1 MKIEILGS
9 GGGEG
14 YPALFC
20 ECEHCKAS
28 RKAGGKSIRSL
39 SQTLIDD
46 KLLIDLPTDTL
57 AHFRQSGAC
66 LGDVAH
72 LLITHVHADHFCPTL
87 LDTRGTD
94 FAPVMAEEKLH
105 VYGNADV
112 KRLFDGYYDLFPI
125 REEIRKNIVFSTLTP
140 CESFAIGKY
149 TIMPLK
155 ANHAYEQT
163 ALNYVIDD
171 GKTALLYLL
180 DSGYPLPETLGKIVH
195 YGKKFDC
202 VIMDATMGENYYIGH
217 MNFAQN
223 KQLKSELLSAGVAD
237 GHTRFIVA
245 HITHN
250 HCGLHEEIEEYF
262 KGSGIEVAYDGLS
275 LELKK

>member
-20 ECEHCKAS
+20 ECAHCKAA

-39 SQTLIDD
+39 SQTLIDG
-46 KLLIDLPTDTL
+46 KLLIDLPTDTM
-57 AHFRQSGAC
+57 AHFRQSGAS

-72 LLITHVHADHFCPTL
+72 LLITHVHADHFCPNL

-105 VYGNADV
+105 IYGNADV

-125 REEIRKNIVFSTLTP
+125 RDEIRKNIVFTTLTP
-140 CESFAIGKY
+140 FESFAIDRY
-149 TIMPLK
+149 MIMPLK
-155 ANHAYEQT
+155 ANHAYEQV
-163 ALNYVIDD
+163 ALNYIIDD

-180 DSGYPLPETLGKIVH
+180 DSGYPLDETLDVIAKYPGK
-195 YGKKFDC
+195 FSC
-202 VIMDATMGENYYIGH
+202 VIMDGTMGNGYYAGH
-217 MNFAQN
+217 MNFEQN
-223 KQLKSELLSAGVAD
+223 KQLKTALSEAGVAD
-237 GHTRFIVA
+237 ARTRFVVA

-250 HCGLHEEIEEYF
+250 HAGLHEEIEAVF

-275 LELKK
+275 LELE